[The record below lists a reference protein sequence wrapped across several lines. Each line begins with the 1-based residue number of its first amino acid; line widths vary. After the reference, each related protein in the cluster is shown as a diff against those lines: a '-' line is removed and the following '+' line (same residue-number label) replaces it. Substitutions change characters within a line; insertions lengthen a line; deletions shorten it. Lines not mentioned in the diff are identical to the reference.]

1 MYESYMTAVGTVLT
15 QVNSRALLDGTIRAS
30 FRVACNERRRDREN
44 DTWKDGDSLIMTV
57 TCWRT
62 LAENVAAS
70 LNVGDPVIVRG
81 RAFTRQF
88 EVDGRKSSVLEM
100 EAYAV
105 GPDLRR
111 SRATVIRPRR
121 AASEPAAE
129 ATQAPQRPAGVEHH
143 EPSWSSGP
151 LVDA

>member
-1 MYESYMTAVGTVLT
+1 MYESYMTAVGTLLT
-15 QVNSRALLDGTIRAS
+15 QVTARPLLDGTMRAS
-30 FRVACNERRRDREN
+30 FRVACNERRRDRES
-44 DTWKDGDSLIMTV
+44 DSWKDGDSLIMSV
-57 TCWRT
+57 TCWRA

-111 SRATVIRPRR
+111 SRATVVRPRR
-121 AASEPAAE
+121 NAPAPAAE
-129 ATQAPQRPAGVEHH
+129 PTDTAQGSDVADQRDPA
-143 EPSWSSGP
+143 WSSGP

>member
-1 MYESYMTAVGTVLT
+1 MYESYMTVVGTLIT
-15 QVNSRALLDGTIRAS
+15 RVNTRSLPDGTTRAS
-30 FRVACNERRRDREN
+30 FRVACNERRHDREN
-44 DTWKDGDSLIMTV
+44 DTWKDGDSLFMTV
-57 TCWRT
+57 TCWRG

-70 LNVGDPVIVRG
+70 LGVGDPVIVRG

-88 EVDGRKSSVLEM
+88 EIEGRKSSVLEM

-111 SRATVIRPRR
+111 SRATVVRPKRNAPEPVPEVVETQGR
-121 AASEPAAE
+121 AEVADEREPA
-129 ATQAPQRPAGVEHH
+129 
-143 EPSWSSGP
+143 WSSGP